1 MLTISMVVLTSGVTM
16 GDGSGVIL
24 RPLPPSCND
33 EEEDEEEEVDRSK
46 EGVLAAQPVPQVTGQ
61 QAFMSRE

>member
-16 GDGSGVIL
+16 GDGCGVIL

-33 EEEDEEEEVDRSK
+33 EEDEEVEDAADDDE
-46 EGVLAAQPVPQVTGQ
+46 VLAAQPVPQVTGQ